1 MKAECT
7 QTATTVKASSPATE
21 ATTAATT
28 APPTKKTPIRLL
40 SLEDKRAAYRKYR
53 ENFIKNHG
61 DWRELNAKYQRNHKQ
76 KKCEEL
82 TQCKAELEAL
92 RNQLKDI
99 ARLAVTPP
107 LPFSAH

>member
-21 ATTAATT
+21 ATT

-76 KKCEEL
+76 KKREEL
-82 TQCKAELEAL
+82 TQCKVELEAL
-92 RNQLKDI
+92 RNQIKDI
-99 ARLAVTPP
+99 ARA
-107 LPFSAH
+107 LP